1 MRYVRLTTTVSKIV
15 DEDVLDIKTIKSIII
30 VLKEK
35 ELSCTLRVSDG
46 PKLQNVRI
54 KSVDDD
60 SFNCKIV
67 TQNSCLN
74 KSILFAELDYLEVN
88 TSASIISR
96 TKPSISRWTL
106 LDPAAD
112 IFSEPAV

>member
-15 DEDVLDIKTIKSIII
+15 DEDVGDIKMIKSIVSI
-30 VLKEK
+30 LRDK
-35 ELSCTLRVSDG
+35 ELDCTLQVSDG

-54 KSVDDD
+54 HRVDDE
-60 SFNCKIV
+60 SFNCTVV
-67 TQNSCLN
+67 TKNSCLK
-74 KSILFAELDYLEVN
+74 KSVLFAELNYLEVN

-96 TKPSISRWTL
+96 TKPGISRWTL

-112 IFSEPAV
+112 I